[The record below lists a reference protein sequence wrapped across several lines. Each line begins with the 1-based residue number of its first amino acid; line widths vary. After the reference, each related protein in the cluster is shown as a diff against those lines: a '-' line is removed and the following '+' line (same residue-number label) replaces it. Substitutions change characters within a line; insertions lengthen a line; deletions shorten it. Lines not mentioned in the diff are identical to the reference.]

1 MSYSIQTTFRVIWKS
16 IITSF
21 ENPEL
26 PGTLIAS
33 ILAVVTVLTLY
44 ELIVYRFILRRSLYN
59 KAFNICITVIP
70 YFIAMIILCLQS
82 NMVITLGTIGALAI
96 IRFRNAVKDP
106 VDLVFLLWSIFIG
119 ISCGCRIY
127 SISIMTSVA
136 VTVVLILLNY
146 TGIRNKTHILVLHL
160 YNDEAV
166 AKAKECV
173 KSNSRNYRIKS
184 RNYSGDGVTV
194 VIELF
199 TRNAEQLASSLRS
212 ISEIEKISLM
222 VYDYDDFI

>member
-1 MSYSIQTTFRVIWKS
+1 MLYDFQTIIRVIWNN
-16 IITSF
+16 ITTSF

-26 PGTLIAS
+26 PETLIVS
-33 ILAVVTVLTLY
+33 VLVIVTVLTLY
-44 ELIVYRFILRRSLYN
+44 EFVVYRFILKRALYN
-59 KAFNICITVIP
+59 KAFNICIMVIP

-127 SISIMTSVA
+127 SISFLTSVA
-136 VTVVLILLNY
+136 VTIVLILLNY
-146 TGIRNKTHILVLHL
+146 ISIRHKTHVLVIHL
-160 YNDEAV
+160 QNDGAV
-166 AKAKECV
+166 VKAEECV
-173 KSNSRNYRIKS
+173 KNNSRFYRIKS
-184 RNYSGDGVTV
+184 RNITDDGVTA

-199 TRNAEQLASSLRS
+199 TRKPEELTTSLRS
-212 ISEIEKISLM
+212 ISEIDKISLM
-222 VYDYDDFI
+222 IYDYDDFI